1 MLDTTSSPY
10 NPSAQVERM
19 REIIVGRQLARVE
32 QRLDRLDHFV
42 EQPQLSHRDTLN
54 RIETVEAKFETS
66 HDNMQHQVDQM
77 RLEYG
82 GEIATRR
89 NEVHRLA
96 EQIQATAQQRS
107 DQRVQPQMMSEMEQ
121 RMGFWLT
128 TWQRGL
134 EQHLEQRENWLI
146 QQLRQEL
153 QQVRAAT
160 TQQIAAWEASQQQSQ
175 QATQAKLEHIT
186 QAARALTESASSLG
200 NTHSND
206 FSAPTLW
213 P

>member
-1 MLDTTSSPY
+1 MLDNTSSPY

-32 QRLDRLDHFV
+32 QRLDRLEHFV
-42 EQPQLSHRDTLN
+42 EQPQLSHQDTLN
-54 RIETVEAKFETS
+54 RIETVEAKFEAAR
-66 HDNMQHQVDQM
+66 DNMQHQVDQM

-82 GEIATRR
+82 GEIANRR

-96 EQIQATAQQRS
+96 EQIQAAAQQRNE
-107 DQRVQPQMMSEMEQ
+107 QRVQPQMMAETEQ
-121 RMGFWLT
+121 RLGAWLT
-128 TWQRGL
+128 NWQRGL

-160 TQQIAAWEASQQQSQ
+160 TQQIAAWQATQQESQ
-175 QATQAKLEHIT
+175 QATQAKLAHIA
-186 QAARALTESASSLG
+186 QAARALAESATSWGASP
-200 NTHSND
+200 SND
-206 FSAPTLW
+206 FSAPT

>member
-1 MLDTTSSPY
+1 
-10 NPSAQVERM
+10 M

-54 RIETVEAKFETS
+54 RIENVEAKFETT
-66 HDNMQHQVDQM
+66 HDNMQHQFDQM

-175 QATQAKLEHIT
+175 QATQAKLAHIT
-186 QAARALTESASSLG
+186 QAARALTESASSWG

>member
-1 MLDTTSSPY
+1 MLDTTQSPY

-32 QRLDRLDHFV
+32 QRLDRLEHFV
-42 EQPQLSHRDTLN
+42 EQPQLSHLDTLN
-54 RIETVEAKFETS
+54 RIETVEAKFEAAR
-66 HDNMQHQVDQM
+66 DNMQHQVDQM

-89 NEVHRLA
+89 HEVHRLA

-107 DQRVQPQMMSEMEQ
+107 EQRVQPQMMADMEQ
-121 RMGFWLT
+121 RLGSWLT

-153 QQVRAAT
+153 QQVRAAAT
-160 TQQIAAWEASQQQSQ
+160 EQIAAWETNQLLTQ
-175 QATQAKLEHIT
+175 QATQAKLSHIA
-186 QAARALTESASSLG
+186 QAARALAESATSWS
-200 NTHSND
+200 NSYPND
-206 FSAPTLW
+206 FSAPI